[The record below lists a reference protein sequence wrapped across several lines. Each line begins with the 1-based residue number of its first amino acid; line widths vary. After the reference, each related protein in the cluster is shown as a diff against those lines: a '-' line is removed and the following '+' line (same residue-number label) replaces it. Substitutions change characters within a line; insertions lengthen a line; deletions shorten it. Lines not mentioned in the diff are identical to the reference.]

1 MSDILHEMQD
11 TVDEHKESLGDGAY
25 VRMCDGLKQLH
36 KATALR
42 VVVYHEFS
50 CEKSGDDEPHRVEW
64 AEKSRIMTVGPG
76 RHSWGYAFEISKLT
90 TDMSLC
96 TVGQP
101 FEMGTSICVVRS
113 VEPYLKRARD
123 GEAAAA

>member
-1 MSDILHEMQD
+1 
-11 TVDEHKESLGDGAY
+11 
-25 VRMCDGLKQLH
+25 
-36 KATALR
+36 
-42 VVVYHEFS
+42 
-50 CEKSGDDEPHRVEW
+50 
-64 AEKSRIMTVGPG
+64 MTVGPG

-101 FEMGTSICVVRS
+101 FEMGTSVIVVRS